1 MLVKTR
7 GIVLNHIKYGETSIV
22 VHIYTEELGRQS
34 YIVNSVRTPKK
45 KNLLALL
52 QPLTLLDLEVYHKN
66 KQELHRIKELKIEGP
81 FKTIPFHPLRRAIA
95 FFITELL
102 SMSLREEEANSNLF
116 QYLKQ
121 SIQVIDEGL
130 PGENNFHLFFMLQ
143 LTRFLGFYPQKT
155 DQLDYFDLL
164 NGCFCSNKPTHNH
177 YLTDAAKQHWN
188 ELLNINLANLDKL
201 KWNAPI
207 RQQLIEAL
215 ETFYQLHMPAFTHLR
230 SHHVLHQIL

>member
-66 KQELHRIKELKIEGP
+66 KQELHRIKELKIEWP

-116 QYLKQ
+116 QYQ
-121 SIQVIDEGL
+121 NAQ
-130 PGENNFHLFFMLQ
+130 
-143 LTRFLGFYPQKT
+143 LGFDRIDFARQKLFHR
-155 DQLDYFDLL
+155 QKF
-164 NGCFCSNKPTHNH
+164 FCTPK
-177 YLTDAAKQHWN
+177 
-188 ELLNINLANLDKL
+188 
-201 KWNAPI
+201 
-207 RQQLIEAL
+207 
-215 ETFYQLHMPAFTHLR
+215 
-230 SHHVLHQIL
+230 SHC